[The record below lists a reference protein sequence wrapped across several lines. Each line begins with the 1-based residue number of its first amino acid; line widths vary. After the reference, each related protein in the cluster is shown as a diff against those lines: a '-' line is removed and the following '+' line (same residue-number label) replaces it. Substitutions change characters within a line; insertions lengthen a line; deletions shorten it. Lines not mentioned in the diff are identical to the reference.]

1 VEATSVAEATP
12 DVAAFLARVPL
23 FAALVP
29 NDMDRV
35 LDATAM
41 VTLAAGEFLCFRGEE
56 GDALYIVESGLLEAV
71 IDEGTASERVM
82 STFAAGAHVG
92 EMALLTGEPRSASV
106 RARTPS
112 RVLVLAK
119 PRFEQLLDEVP
130 AIAVRLCEVLS
141 ARLAEMN
148 EHLSHQTSRVGVV
161 VCPGDPARAI
171 PLLLALGASFD
182 RQFRRPCLLVLCDMP
197 ALHPDAPPPGRPD
210 LARLFDAIGTS
221 PTGGAY
227 SSLDLATVQQATEP
241 EMAQALGSLRR
252 RFGHVLVAMTARCA
266 LLAPV
271 GLARADH
278 VCLLARPAD
287 SASDIET
294 LGDRLAPICR
304 HFRLAFV
311 DGRGHAAPQMP
322 PAALPPLRL
331 ESDEPL
337 SRSGA
342 AAPPALRADVDRLA
356 RALAGASLGLAL
368 SGGAAQG
375 VAHLGV
381 LQALIE
387 AGVPI
392 DLIAGT
398 SGGSLYG
405 SLLASGMPIQ
415 AAQDAVIA
423 RTRRNLLDR
432 ADFTLPRRGVIRG
445 ARIAEM
451 IRGMLGEVTF
461 DALRFPLYAV
471 AVDLDTGQEVVLDQ
485 GTVYQAIRASISVPG
500 IFEPYRLGDRVLVD
514 GGVVNPM
521 PVDVARR
528 MGADFVVA
536 VQVPAPGKTAE
547 RSGRHVSRQLGGGHN
562 LVSTI
567 VRSYYFSGDILA
579 RRGAS
584 EANVLIR
591 PAVAHFG
598 WRDYRAAPAII
609 RAGVEAGHAAV
620 EQIAAVLPVSLA
632 PPAGAEKGS

>member
-1 VEATSVAEATP
+1 VAETTP
-12 DVAAFLARVPL
+12 GVAAFLAQVPL

-35 LDATAM
+35 LDATAS
-41 VTLAAGEFLCFRGEE
+41 VTLASGEFLFRRGEE
-56 GDALYIVESGLLEAV
+56 GDALYIIENGLLEAV
-71 IDEGTASERVM
+71 IDEETASERVVG
-82 STFAAGAHVG
+82 TFAAGAHVG

-112 RVLVLAK
+112 RLLVLEK
-119 PRFEQLLDEVP
+119 PRFERLLDEIP
-130 AIAVRLCEVLS
+130 AIAVHLCEVLS
-141 ARLAEMN
+141 ARLTEMN
-148 EHLSHQTSRVGVV
+148 EHLSHQTTRVGVV
-161 VCPGDPARAI
+161 VCPGEPARAT
-171 PLLLALGASFD
+171 PLLLELGASFD

-197 ALHPDAPPPGRPD
+197 ALHPEAPPPGRPD
-210 LARLFDAIGTS
+210 LTRLFDAIGTT
-221 PTGGAY
+221 PAGGAY
-227 SSLDLATVQQATEP
+227 LSLDLTTVQQATEP
-241 EMAQALGSLRR
+241 EMAQALNSLRR
-252 RFGHVLVAMTARCA
+252 RFGHVLVGMTARCA
-266 LLAPV
+266 LQAPV
-271 GLARADH
+271 ALARADH
-278 VCLLARPAD
+278 VCLIARPTD
-287 SASDIET
+287 NASDLET
-294 LGDRLAPICR
+294 LGGRLAPICR
-304 HFRLAFV
+304 HFRLAFI

-322 PAALPPLRL
+322 SAALPPLRL

-337 SRSGA
+337 SRLGA
-342 AAPPALRADVDRLA
+342 AAQPEMSALRADIDRLA

-387 AGVPI
+387 AGVPV

-405 SLLASGMPIQ
+405 SLLASGMSIR

-451 IRGMLGEVTF
+451 IRGMLGDIMF

-471 AVDLDTGQEVVLDQ
+471 AVDLDTGEEVVLAQ
-485 GTVYQAIRASISVPG
+485 GPVYQAVRASISVPG
-500 IFEPYRLGDRVLVD
+500 IFEPYRLGERVLVD

-547 RSGRHVSRQLGGGHN
+547 RSGRHVSRQLGAGHN

-567 VRSYYFSGDILA
+567 VRSYYFSGDVLA

-584 EANVLIR
+584 EANVLIK
-591 PAVAHFG
+591 PSVAHFG
-598 WRDYRAAPAII
+598 WRDYQSAPAII
-609 RAGVEAGHAAV
+609 RAGVEAGRAAV
-620 EQIAAVLPVSLA
+620 EEIATVLPVGLA
-632 PPAGAEKGS
+632 PAACGGEGA